1 MNPLQVSAQYAAFVW
16 FTNRNKGTATPEE
29 ARRFAQDNWTRF
41 LPAAHEG
48 LGRLLIRISRKR
60 ESRRAPARSK
70 RRPAIPDFCGVA

>member
-1 MNPLQVSAQYAAFVW
+1 MNPLQISAQYAAFVW

-29 ARRFAQDNWTRF
+29 ARRFARDNWMGF

-60 ESRRAPARSK
+60 KFQRGPTRSGK
-70 RRPAIPDFCGVA
+70 RLSVTGLCGVA